1 MRDTAEEGRMPP
13 HTITRRVLY
22 AETDQM
28 GIVYNVNYLVWFEA
42 ARTELLREA
51 GLPYADMERRGY
63 YLPMV
68 ETGARFLN
76 SARYDDLAKI
86 NASVGELRPASL
98 RIDYEI
104 HRDGELLVTGFTRHA
119 VTNRDG
125 TPRRPPTW
133 LTDAFK
139 RCLPTSEPR

>member
-1 MRDTAEEGRMPP
+1 MPP

-22 AETDQM
+22 ADTDQM

-51 GLPYADMERRGY
+51 GLPYSEMERRGY
-63 YLPMV
+63 YLPAV
-68 ETGARFLN
+68 ETGARFLS
-76 SARYDDLAKI
+76 SAKYDDLADI
-86 NASVGELRPASL
+86 TAVVGELRPASL
-98 RIDYEI
+98 RIDYQI

-119 VTNRDG
+119 VTNREG
-125 TPRRPPTW
+125 EPLRPPAW

-139 RCLPTSEPR
+139 RCLPTSE

>member
-1 MRDTAEEGRMPP
+1 MPP

-22 AETDQM
+22 ADTDQM

-51 GLPYADMERRGY
+51 GLPYSEMERRGY
-63 YLPMV
+63 YLPAV
-68 ETGARFLN
+68 ETGARFLS
-76 SARYDDLAKI
+76 SARYDDLADI
-86 NASVGELRPASL
+86 TAVVGELRPASL
-98 RIDYEI
+98 RIDYQI

-119 VTNRDG
+119 VTKREG
-125 TPRRPPTW
+125 EPLRPPAW

-139 RCLPTSEPR
+139 RCLPTSE

>member
-1 MRDTAEEGRMPP
+1 MPS
-13 HTITRRVLY
+13 HTITHRVLY
-22 AETDQM
+22 ADTDQM

-51 GLPYADMERRGY
+51 GLPYAEMERRGY
-63 YLPMV
+63 YLPAV
-68 ETGARFLN
+68 ETGARFLE
-76 SARYDDLAKI
+76 SARYDDLAEI
-86 NASVGELRPASL
+86 TAVVGELRPASL

-125 TPRRPPTW
+125 EPLRPPAW

-139 RCLPTSEPR
+139 RCLPTPESR

>member
-1 MRDTAEEGRMPP
+1 MPP

-51 GLPYADMERRGY
+51 GLPYSEMERRGY
-63 YLPMV
+63 YLPAV
-68 ETGARFLN
+68 ETGARFLG
-76 SARYDDLAKI
+76 SAKYDDLIGITAV
-86 NASVGELRPASL
+86 VGELRPASL
-98 RIDYEI
+98 RIDYEV

-125 TPRRPPTW
+125 APRRPPAW
-133 LTDAFK
+133 ISDAFK
-139 RCLPTSEPR
+139 RCLPDSESR